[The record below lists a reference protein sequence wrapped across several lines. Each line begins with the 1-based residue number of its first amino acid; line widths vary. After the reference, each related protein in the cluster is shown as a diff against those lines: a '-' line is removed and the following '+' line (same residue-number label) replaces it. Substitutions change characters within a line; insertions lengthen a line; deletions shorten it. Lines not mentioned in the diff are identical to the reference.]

1 LPTSRQYRLGLE
13 RHPNEQRIT
22 EFGSKEPSP
31 FLAHGRFFFHIVR
44 VQQPTPDGEMM
55 KALMMTAA
63 SAALLL
69 MSGMAAADSAE
80 GMSLAQQNACLSCH
94 GVDKKIV
101 GPAYKD
107 VAKKY
112 AGVKGAEDMLV
123 AKVKAGGKGVWGQ
136 IPMPPNPQ
144 VSVADAHKIVAWV
157 LSLK

>member
-1 LPTSRQYRLGLE
+1 
-13 RHPNEQRIT
+13 
-22 EFGSKEPSP
+22 
-31 FLAHGRFFFHIVR
+31 
-44 VQQPTPDGEMM
+44 MM

-69 MSGMAAADSAE
+69 VSSMAAADDD
-80 GMSLAQQNACLSCH
+80 GPKLAQKNACLSCH
-94 GVDKKIV
+94 SVDKKIV

-112 AGVKGAEDMLV
+112 AGDKGAQAKLV
-123 AKVKAGGKGVWGQ
+123 AKVKAGGKGVWGD

-144 VSVADAHKIVAWV
+144 VKSEDLNKIVAWV

>member
-1 LPTSRQYRLGLE
+1 
-13 RHPNEQRIT
+13 
-22 EFGSKEPSP
+22 
-31 FLAHGRFFFHIVR
+31 
-44 VQQPTPDGEMM
+44 MM
-55 KALMMTAA
+55 NKLMMTAT

-69 MSGMAAADSAE
+69 MSGVASADNSAAA
-80 GMSLAQQNACLSCH
+80 MSLAQKNACLSCH

-112 AGVKGAEDMLV
+112 AGDKSAHDKLV
-123 AKVKAGGKGVWGQ
+123 AKVKAGGKGVWGD

-144 VSVADAHKIVAWV
+144 VSVADTDKIVTWI

>member
-1 LPTSRQYRLGLE
+1 
-13 RHPNEQRIT
+13 
-22 EFGSKEPSP
+22 
-31 FLAHGRFFFHIVR
+31 
-44 VQQPTPDGEMM
+44 MM
-55 KALMMTAA
+55 KTLMMTAA

-69 MSGMAAADSAE
+69 LTGVASADDALP
-80 GMSLAQQNACLSCH
+80 LAQKNGCMACHS
-94 GVDKKIV
+94 VDKKIV

-112 AGVKGAEDMLV
+112 AGDKHAHDKLV

-144 VSVADAHKIVAWV
+144 VKADDLNKIVTWV